1 MLYNSLS
8 IPLHL
13 SKTLAVFSWQHN
25 PTTVLSVIYEAQ
37 QKGMLQCLP
46 PLSPEQT
53 HTHTYSDVFQR
64 LDKPLYGAKE
74 GPCHLSPL
82 EISPWTHCTRAL
94 QCPLLIYAHKHTHI
108 LSCTGFFLTYVCI
121 HALRSRKIIMKQ
133 SPTRKCLVGAYHIN
147 VKSLVSEHLVLVYLV
162 CMNLNSSIY
171 IFRRD
176 FCITSIAK
184 YNCKII
190 KQVFRSILPK
200 ITTLVEPVLHFNI
213 KLKP

>member
-1 MLYNSLS
+1 MPPSSLS
-8 IPLHL
+8 R
-13 SKTLAVFSWQHN
+13 AN
-25 PTTVLSVIYEAQ
+25 
-37 QKGMLQCLP
+37 
-46 PLSPEQT
+46 T
-53 HTHTYSDVFQR
+53 HTHIQWCVSEIGQASIW
-64 LDKPLYGAKE
+64 AKE

-184 YNCKII
+184 YNCKNNQAGIPI
-190 KQVFRSILPK
+190 NSTQNHDIGWASSAFQYKTKTINK
-200 ITTLVEPVLHFNI
+200 HFFVTW
-213 KLKP
+213 KT

>member
-1 MLYNSLS
+1 MK
-8 IPLHL
+8 L
-13 SKTLAVFSWQHN
+13 SKKGCCNASL
-25 PTTVLSVIYEAQ
+25 LS
-37 QKGMLQCLP
+37 LQ
-46 PLSPEQT
+46 SKHT

-133 SPTRKCLVGAYHIN
+133 SPIRKCLVGAYHIN

-184 YNCKII
+184 YNCKNNQAGIPI
-190 KQVFRSILPK
+190 NSAQNHAGWASSAFQYKTKTINK
-200 ITTLVEPVLHFNI
+200 HFFVTW
-213 KLKP
+213 KT